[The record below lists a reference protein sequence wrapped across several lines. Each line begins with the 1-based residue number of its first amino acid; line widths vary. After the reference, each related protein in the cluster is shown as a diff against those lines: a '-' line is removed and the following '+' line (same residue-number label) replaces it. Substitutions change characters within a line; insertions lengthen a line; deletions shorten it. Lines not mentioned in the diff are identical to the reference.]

1 MSIVLTKEQKEK
13 IEKCIEWEGKTYEET
28 ADICNL
34 THTYIRRYASSNNLK
49 PIYQNKE
56 WLQNQYDMYIHTN
69 IIAEK
74 YNFKAATIDLWSRKL
89 HIVKSEKIRMGCKKY
104 TLNENYFEVIDTER
118 KAYWLGFIMADGC
131 ITRTEKKYDPN
142 RFELLL
148 KNQDSELDLLNSFTK
163 DIDSNA
169 KIIEFEN
176 TNKKYNFTS
185 SELKLRINSK
195 IFVRTLMNN
204 GITENKTG
212 KELIPET
219 VPKHLVKHFIRGFFD
234 GDGCIK
240 KDGRISL
247 GSSSLVILEQINNII
262 KDELKFTFKI
272 YERKEYKVPFY
283 LFESS
288 NSKEIKLF
296 LDYIYSNS
304 TIYLKRKF
312 NMYLSIVCPP
322 LQ

>member
-1 MSIVLTKEQKEK
+1 
-13 IEKCIEWEGKTYEET
+13 
-28 ADICNL
+28 
-34 THTYIRRYASSNNLK
+34 
-49 PIYQNKE
+49 
-56 WLQNQYDMYIHTN
+56 
-69 IIAEK
+69 
-74 YNFKAATIDLWSRKL
+74 
-89 HIVKSEKIRMGCKKY
+89 
-104 TLNENYFEVIDTER
+104 
-118 KAYWLGFIMADGC
+118 
-131 ITRTEKKYDPN
+131 
-142 RFELLL
+142 
-148 KNQDSELDLLNSFTK
+148 
-163 DIDSNA
+163 
-169 KIIEFEN
+169 
-176 TNKKYNFTS
+176 
-185 SELKLRINSK
+185 
-195 IFVRTLMNN
+195 MNN

-247 GSSSLVILEQINNII
+247 GSSSLVILEQINKII